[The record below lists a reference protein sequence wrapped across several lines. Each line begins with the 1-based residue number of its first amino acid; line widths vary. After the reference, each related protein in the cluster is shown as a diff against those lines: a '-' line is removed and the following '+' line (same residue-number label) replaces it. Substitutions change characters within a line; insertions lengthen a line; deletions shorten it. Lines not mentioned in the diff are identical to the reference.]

1 MIGFLLVVDTCDDDD
16 DDDDDDDEVTTVD
29 GRYYRATAYRDDW
42 SMVGLSFPFPG
53 ASTNEIDRQ
62 TNGDPQSV
70 LHGTRYS
77 RNSRL

>member
-42 SMVGLSFPFPG
+42 SMVGLSSPLPG
-53 ASTNEIDRQ
+53 ASTNDAD
-62 TNGDPQSV
+62 TTGDPRRV